1 MRLLL
6 AGLAS
11 ATAEQAPAALRPREA
26 TAGSSRR
33 PEPNPTTG
41 VPAPLARRFGGT
53 AT

>member
-11 ATAEQAPAALRPREA
+11 ATAGQAPAALRPRKA
-26 TAGSSRR
+26 VASFRR
-33 PEPNPTTG
+33 PEPNLTTG
-41 VPAPLARRFGGT
+41 VPAPLAQRLGGT